1 MAEISLYIFVKI
13 TEYIGDRAGD
23 YIICMGGGG
32 AALRCTLFRLSAPLK
47 SVGGLK
53 NLPSMSA

>member
-23 YIICMGGGG
+23 YMGGGG
-32 AALRCTLFRLSAPLK
+32 AALRCTLFRLSVPLK
-47 SVGGLK
+47 SVGGL
-53 NLPSMSA
+53 